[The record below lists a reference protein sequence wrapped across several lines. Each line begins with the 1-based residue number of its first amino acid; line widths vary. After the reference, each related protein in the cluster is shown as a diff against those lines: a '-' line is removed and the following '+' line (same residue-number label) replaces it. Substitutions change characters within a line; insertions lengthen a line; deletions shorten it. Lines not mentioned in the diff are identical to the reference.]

1 MPNMSVRS
9 YFSKLERSLKEKNAS
24 HETRLG
30 QHMACR
36 AAIYLLYGQDGED
49 FHNTLTDIDSEAVTY
64 YANKLLTM
72 DPSIKDYAVRCYGGI
87 DPKKV
92 DMKNLKFEYFL
103 YHNLDKLQ
111 LPTLTEM
118 AVRPGLR
125 KTLKN
130 RERNDNLSCAD
141 HWYSRWPDQEAAR
154 NRGDHQEKDESVY
167 QYEAPDSVWKDYLAA
182 SYLADNMGVISTK
195 DIVRNSNRR
204 NNPFDK
210 LTLRNKQTVEKV
222 QRGEFSAIRQAR
234 KDTEASFTF
243 RREKDLRE
251 AQEAAQRL
259 DGKMYLC
266 VGDVAD
272 SQEWKAVRSAVQK
285 FGKAKDPA
293 AAAEASAKVLLAVEK
308 FTKGKKNAKQ
318 SSDVKA
324 CVDLAMQALGTTI
337 PDAARNPSVK
347 PLVDRFN
354 DVRAFRFQ
362 KPVDIGSNKYLSV
375 SSNDSEAKS
384 YTFLRRADLEAAQNK
399 ALDLHQ
405 QMQVHADAMSGNPEW
420 GKMTQALQKFIVA
433 NDKVNAAIA
442 SSDLM
447 DAVEKFTKGKK
458 NLNQTPAVAAC
469 VDLAMKALG
478 AAIPNAAE
486 HARVIPLVD
495 RFNEVRDK
503 RGQAHIDI
511 DANQSFNTNASTRE
525 FLDRQREKLGRF
537 MTGVLNAPGA
547 RVIYDGKNREPIMML
562 MDEQELRKNSR
573 WTRLSWANW
582 SSRTRDSTP
591 A

>member
-24 HETRLG
+24 YETRLG

-36 AAIYLLYGQDGED
+36 AAIYLLYGKEGED
-49 FHNTLTDIDSEAVTY
+49 IHPTITDIDSEAVTY

-87 DPKKV
+87 DPERV
-92 DMKNLKFEYFL
+92 DLRKLKFEYFL

-243 RREKDLRE
+243 RRE
-251 AQEAAQRL
+251 
-259 DGKMYLC
+259 
-266 VGDVAD
+266 
-272 SQEWKAVRSAVQK
+272 
-285 FGKAKDPA
+285 
-293 AAAEASAKVLLAVEK
+293 
-308 FTKGKKNAKQ
+308 
-318 SSDVKA
+318 
-324 CVDLAMQALGTTI
+324 
-337 PDAARNPSVK
+337 
-347 PLVDRFN
+347 
-354 DVRAFRFQ
+354 
-362 KPVDIGSNKYLSV
+362 
-375 SSNDSEAKS
+375 
-384 YTFLRRADLEAAQNK
+384 
-399 ALDLHQ
+399 
-405 QMQVHADAMSGNPEW
+405 
-420 GKMTQALQKFIVA
+420 
-433 NDKVNAAIA
+433 
-442 SSDLM
+442 
-447 DAVEKFTKGKK
+447 
-458 NLNQTPAVAAC
+458 
-469 VDLAMKALG
+469 
-478 AAIPNAAE
+478 
-486 HARVIPLVD
+486 
-495 RFNEVRDK
+495 
-503 RGQAHIDI
+503 
-511 DANQSFNTNASTRE
+511 
-525 FLDRQREKLGRF
+525 
-537 MTGVLNAPGA
+537 
-547 RVIYDGKNREPIMML
+547 
-562 MDEQELRKNSR
+562 
-573 WTRLSWANW
+573 
-582 SSRTRDSTP
+582 
-591 A
+591 